1 MTSRT
6 LIGIPTFGN
15 LPFTKLAVRSLL
27 ETVKK
32 HVNVLLIVG
41 KPDDEETLGWVG
53 ETDAPLLVHKH
64 NTNKGLTGS
73 CNDIF
78 DWAWKGNYDFAIIM
92 GNDVIAYPGCI
103 DGMIEM
109 AETGRWDQVCASMY
123 DVQSLLRDHPEAG
136 QFFSGPSFIFS
147 DFESRPWELHKPSS
161 PYGEEPGALKD
172 IQNCTLYTRGA
183 FEKLGYFDE
192 GFTNNSYYSDNDY
205 ARRGVNGGVRGVGAP
220 HCEFFHFWSR
230 SLFQGPA
237 RDNGAMF
244 HQNRQ
249 VYLRKWGGDFGAERK
264 AAPVKISTR

>member
-6 LIGIPTFGN
+6 LIGIPTYGN
-15 LPFTKLAVRSLL
+15 LNFTKLTVRSIQ

-32 HVNVLLIVG
+32 PADVMLIVG
-41 KPDDEETLGWVG
+41 QPGDLETGAFGIQNSTKVIAH
-53 ETDAPLLVHKH
+53 DR
-64 NTNKGLTGS
+64 NCGLTGS

-78 DWAWKGNYDFAIIM
+78 DWAWKHGNYDFAVIM
-92 GNDVIAYPGCI
+92 GNDVIVYPGCI

-109 AETGRWDQVCASMY
+109 AETGKWDQVCASMY

-192 GFTNNSYYSDNDY
+192 GFENNGYYSDNDY

-230 SLFQGPA
+230 SVHQGPV
-237 RDNGAMF
+237 RPNHAMF
-244 HQNRQ
+244 AENRNH
-249 VYLRKWGGDFGAERK
+249 YLQKWGGDFGAERK
-264 AAPVKISTR
+264 AAPVKISKR